1 MMLDMAKRA
10 KSASKILSMLSADV
24 KNKALLNMAEALVK
38 NSERILEANAKDVE
52 AAKARGVRPVL
63 MDRLILTENRIK
75 GMSRCLKETVELPD
89 PIGEIIKTWTRPN
102 GLIIGQIRTPL
113 GIVAIIYES
122 RPNVT
127 SDIAGI
133 CLKSGNAVILRGG
146 SDSMNSNIVIGD
158 ILREAAS
165 SSGVPIDAIQVVGTK
180 DRSATLELMQLRGYI
195 DVLIP
200 RGGAEL
206 IKFVKDNAKVPL
218 IEYGEGNN
226 HTYVAE
232 DADLDNAID
241 IVINAKTQRPG
252 VCNALDKLL
261 VHEAV
266 SKTFIPLIV
275 SSLRKSGVKVKGCE
289 KTREIVSDVEAA
301 TEEDWY
307 KEYLDLIISIKVVN
321 DLAEAIDH
329 INKYGTQHSDAILSK
344 SFEKAW
350 RFIREVD
357 SATTYWNASIRF
369 TDGNEF
375 GLGAEVG
382 ISTQKLHAR
391 GPMSVE
397 QMTTTKYFVLGHGQ
411 IRE

>member
-1 MMLDMAKRA
+1 MMLNMAKRA
-10 KSASKILSMLSADV
+10 KVASQLLSMLSTDV
-24 KNKALLNMAEALVK
+24 KNKALLNMADALVK
-38 NSERILEANAKDVE
+38 NSEMILKANAKDIE
-52 AAKARGVRPVL
+52 AARARDVRPAL
-63 MDRLILTENRIK
+63 MDRLILTEKRIN
-75 GMSRCLKETVELPD
+75 GMSQCLRETAELSD

-102 GLIIGQIRTPL
+102 GLIIGQIRIPL
-113 GIVAIIYES
+113 GVVALIYES

-146 SDSMNSNIVIGD
+146 SDAMNSNIIIGD

-165 SSGVPIDAIQVVGTK
+165 SSGVPKDAIQVVCTK
-180 DRSATLELMQLRGYI
+180 ERSATLELMQLCEYI

-206 IKFVKDNAKVPL
+206 IKFVKDNTKVPL

-261 VHEAV
+261 IHEAI
-266 SKTFIPLIV
+266 SETFIPFIV
-275 SSLRKSGVKVKGCE
+275 SRLRKLDVKVKGCE
-289 KTREIVSDVEAA
+289 KTREIVPDIELA

-307 KEYLDLIISIKVVN
+307 KEYLDLIISIKVVK
-321 DLAEAIDH
+321 DLTEAINH
-329 INKYGTQHSDAILSK
+329 INKYGTQHSDAILSTNFK
-344 SFEKAW
+344 KAW

-369 TDGNEF
+369 TDGNQF

-397 QMTTTKYFVLGHGQ
+397 QMTTTKYFVLGQGQ

>member
-1 MMLDMAKRA
+1 MLNIAKRA
-10 KSASKILSMLSADV
+10 KVASQLLSLLSTGV
-24 KNKALLNMAEALVK
+24 KNDALLKMAEALAK
-38 NSERILEANAKDVE
+38 NSERILEANAQDVE
-52 AAKARGVRPVL
+52 VAKARGVRL
-63 MDRLILTENRIK
+63 ALLDRLILTEKRIS
-75 GMSRCLKETVELPD
+75 GMSQCLRETAVLPD
-89 PIGEIIKTWTRPN
+89 PIGEIIKTSTRPN
-102 GLIIGQIRTPL
+102 GLIIGQIRVPL
-113 GIVAIIYES
+113 GVVALIYES

-146 SDSMNSNIVIGD
+146 SDAMNSNIVIGD

-165 SSGVPIDAIQVVGTK
+165 SSGVPIDAIQVVSTK
-180 DRSATLELMQLRGYI
+180 ERSATIELMQLREYI

-206 IKFVKDNAKVPL
+206 IKVVKDNAKVPL

-226 HTYVAE
+226 HIYVAE
-232 DADLDNAID
+232 DADLENAID

-261 VHEAV
+261 VHE
-266 SKTFIPLIV
+266 SISTTFLPSVI
-275 SSLRKSGVKVKGCE
+275 SSLRKSNVKVKGCE
-289 KTREIVSDVEAA
+289 LTREIVPDVELA
-301 TEEDWY
+301 TEEDWS
-307 KEYLDLIISIKVVN
+307 KEYLDLIISVKVIKN
-321 DLAEAIDH
+321 LTEAINH
-329 INKYGTQHSDAILSK
+329 INKYGTQHSDAILSA

-369 TDGNEF
+369 TDGNQF

-391 GPMSVE
+391 GPMGAE
-397 QMTTTKYFVLGHGQ
+397 QMTTTKYFILGHGQ

>member
-1 MMLDMAKRA
+1 MMLNMAKKA
-10 KSASKILSMLSADV
+10 KVASQLLSLLSTDV
-24 KNKALLNMAEALVK
+24 KNRALLKMAEALVK
-38 NSERILEANAKDVE
+38 NSERILEANAQDVK
-52 AAKARGVRPVL
+52 AAKARGVRPAL
-63 MDRLILTENRIK
+63 LDRLILTEKRINS
-75 GMSRCLKETVELPD
+75 MSQCLRETAELPD
-89 PIGEIIKTWTRPN
+89 PIGEIIKTSTRPN
-102 GLIIGQIRTPL
+102 GLIISQIRVPL
-113 GIVAIIYES
+113 GVVAIIYES

-146 SDSMNSNIVIGD
+146 SDAMNSNIIIGD

-165 SSGVPIDAIQVVGTK
+165 SSGVPIDAIQVVSTK
-180 DRSATLELMQLRGYI
+180 ERSATIELMQLREYI

-206 IKFVKDNAKVPL
+206 IKVVKDNAKVPL
-218 IEYGEGNN
+218 IEYGEGNT

-232 DADLDNAID
+232 DADLENAID

-261 VHEAV
+261 VHEAI
-266 SKTFIPLIV
+266 SKTFLPSVI
-275 SSLRKSGVKVKGCE
+275 SNLRKSNVKVKGCE
-289 KTREIVSDVEAA
+289 ITREIVPDVELA

-307 KEYLDLIISIKVVN
+307 KEYLDLIISVKVVKN
-321 DLAEAIDH
+321 LTEAINH
-329 INKYGTQHSDAILSK
+329 INKYGTQHSDAILSA

-350 RFIREVD
+350 RFIKEVD

-369 TDGNEF
+369 TDGNQF

-391 GPMSVE
+391 GPMGAE
-397 QMTTTKYFVLGHGQ
+397 HMTTTKYFILGHGQ